1 MSRYPFHDTE
11 AKWQRIWQDRRTFEA
26 THDPARPKYY
36 VLEMFPYPSGRIHMG
51 HVRNYTIGDVV
62 ARYKRA
68 QGFAVLHPMG
78 WDAFG
83 LPAENAAM
91 AKGVHPA
98 EWTYANIAEMRTQF
112 QSMGL
117 SLDWSREIATCDPAY
132 YRHEQAMFLDFLEAG
147 LVYRKESWV
156 NWDPVDQ
163 TVLANEQVIEGRG
176 WRSGAVV
183 ERRKLAQWFFKITEY
198 SQELLDALAGL
209 DRWPPKVRL
218 MQERWI
224 GRSEGARV
232 RFAVIGRAEPLEVF
246 TTRPDT
252 LFGASFMALAPDHPL
267 SIELADKDP
276 GVAAFV
282 AACARMATSEEA
294 IEQAEKVGYDTGLRC
309 RNPLD
314 PGQELPIYVAN
325 FVLMDYGTGAIFGCP
340 AHDQRDLEFA
350 RKYGLPVVPVVLPPG
365 EQPERFAIGAEAYVG
380 DGRLINSDFLNGLDV
395 AAAKQRVIEELER
408 RGIGTGEVSYRLRD
422 WGVSRQRYWG
432 CPIPVIHCPRCG
444 IVPVPREQLPVTLPQ
459 DIELGRPGN
468 PLDHHPTWKHVACP
482 RCGGAAERETDTFDT
497 FVESSWYFLRYC
509 SPHAAAAFERAA
521 VDAWMPV
528 DQYIGGVEHAVLHLL
543 YSRFFT
549 RALRR
554 CGYLDFDEPFI
565 GLFTQGM
572 VCHKTFRDA
581 AGNWLQPD
589 EVEERAAGVWR
600 ALDDGRP
607 VRVGRSEKMSKSRRN
622 TVDPTASIAAYGAD
636 TARLFMLSDSPPER
650 DLEWTEAGID
660 GAWRY
665 LNRLWRMFEE
675 RLAAARAARH
685 ADPCPAVARRDRAEA
700 RDPSD
705 HRRGLPG
712 ARAVPLQ
719 QGGRVDPRAVELGR
733 AVRCRRSGGAAVAAR
748 GAGDPG
754 PAARTNG
761 AAHRRGAVAA
771 SWPRDAACRRRL
783 AAGGPRLAGGGPG
796 DHRGAGQWQAA
807 GHDQPAARQRSGDH
821 RGRCAGRVQRP
832 PRHRGQAAP
841 ARGRGARQGGQ
852 RGGLRMVLRRRAL
865 LLGLAGGV
873 GACNFRPLYLAQ
885 GARQYRDP
893 ERARGDRDPGPRRP
907 ARLPA
912 AQRALGRAES
922 GHRRGA
928 AALRSRREPEQ
939 QSGPACHSARQHD
952 HALQPRAVRGI
963 PAAR

>member
-1 MSRYPFHDTE
+1 MSRYPFHETE
-11 AKWQRIWQDRRTFEA
+11 AKWQRIWEEQGTFAARLE
-26 THDPARPKYY
+26 PGRPKYY

-51 HVRNYTIGDVV
+51 HVRNYTLGDVV

-68 QGFAVLHPMG
+68 QGFGVLHPMG

-98 EWTYANIAEMRTQF
+98 EWTYANIAEMRAQF

-132 YRHEQAMFLDFLEAG
+132 YRHEQAMFLDFLDAG

-163 TVLANEQVIEGRG
+163 TVLANEQVIDGRG

-198 SQELLDALAGL
+198 TEELLDALSTL

-232 RFAVIGRAEPLEVF
+232 RFPVIGRDDALEVF

-267 SIELADKDP
+267 AAELAAADP

-282 AACARMATSEEA
+282 AECARTATSEEA
-294 IEQAEKVGYDTGLRC
+294 IEQAEKIGHDTGLRC
-309 RNPLD
+309 RNPLVPD
-314 PGQELPIYVAN
+314 QELPIYVAN

-365 EQPERFAIGAEAYVG
+365 EEPERFAIGDEAYVG

-408 RGIGTGEVSYRLRD
+408 RGVGTAEVSYRLRD

-432 CPIPVIHCPRCG
+432 CPIPVIHCARL
-444 IVPVPREQLPVTLPQ
+444 RH
-459 DIELGRPGN
+459 R
-468 PLDHHPTWKHVACP
+468 A
-482 RCGGAAERETDTFDT
+482 GAAR
-497 FVESSWYFLRYC
+497 
-509 SPHAAAAFERAA
+509 AAAGDSAAGHRDRPRRQSARSSPDLEAREVPEVRRRGQARDRYFRYLRRELVVFPALLLAAMPRSAFERAA

-589 EVEERAAGVWR
+589 EVEEGPDGIWR

-607 VRVGRSEKMSKSRRN
+607 VTVGRSEKMSKSRRN

-665 LNRLWRMFEE
+665 LNRLWRLFEDCAPG
-675 RLAAARAARH
+675 LAAARH
-685 ADPCPAVARRDRAEA
+685 ADPGPSVAPCDRAEA
-700 RDPSD
+700 GDSPD
-705 HRRGLPG
+705 HRCGRPG
-712 ARAVPLQ
+712 ARALPLQ
-719 QGGRVDPRAVELGR
+719 QGGRADQGAFEPGGGFRRRPIRRPR
-733 AVRCRRSGGAAVAAR
+733 RCCARRSR
-748 GAGDPG
+748 PWCCCSDRWC
-754 PAARTNG
+754 RTSPRSCG
-761 AAHRRGAVAA
+761 SASATRRC
-771 SWPRDAACRRRL
+771 SPTPPWPQADAAWLVQDRVTVAVQVNGRL
-783 AAGGPRLAGGGPG
+783 RATISLPRGS
-796 DHRGAGQWQAA
+796 D
-807 GHDQPAARQRSGDH
+807 
-821 RGRCAGRVQRP
+821 
-832 PRHRGQAAP
+832 
-841 ARGRGARQGGQ
+841 
-852 RGGLRMVLRRRAL
+852 RATT
-865 LLGLAGGV
+865 
-873 GACNFRPLYLAQ
+873 
-885 GARQYRDP
+885 
-893 ERARGDRDPGPRRP
+893 E
-907 ARLPA
+907 
-912 AQRALGRAES
+912 
-922 GHRRGA
+922 A
-928 AALRSRREPEQ
+928 AALAEANVR
-939 QSGPACHSARQHD
+939 
-952 HALQPRAVRGI
+952 RGI
-963 PAAR
+963 EGKPLRRVIVVPDKVVNVVV

>member
-1 MSRYPFHDTE
+1 MSRYPFQETE
-11 AKWQRIWQDRRTFEA
+11 AKWQRTWEEQGTFAARLE
-26 THDPARPKYY
+26 PGRPKYY

-51 HVRNYTIGDVV
+51 HVRNYTLGDVV

-68 QGFAVLHPMG
+68 QGFGVLHPMG

-98 EWTYANIAEMRTQF
+98 EWTYANIAEMRAQF

-132 YRHEQAMFLDFLEAG
+132 YRHEQAMFLDFLDAG

-163 TVLANEQVIEGRG
+163 TVLANEQVIDGRG

-198 SQELLDALAGL
+198 TEELLDALSTL

-232 RFAVIGRAEPLEVF
+232 RFPIVGGADALEVF

-267 SIELADKDP
+267 AAALAAADS
-276 GVAAFV
+276 GIAAF
-282 AACARMATSEEA
+282 AAECARTATSEEA
-294 IEQAEKVGYDTGLRC
+294 IEQAEKIGHDTGLRC
-309 RNPLD
+309 RNPLV
-314 PGQELPIYVAN
+314 PEQELPIYVAN
-325 FVLMDYGTGAIFGCP
+325 FVLMEYGAGAIFGCP

-365 EQPERFAIGAEAYVG
+365 EDRDRFTIGDEAYLG
-380 DGRLINSDFLNGLDV
+380 DGRLINSGFLDGLDV
-395 AAAKQRVIEELER
+395 AAAKRRVIEELER
-408 RGIGTGEVSYRLRD
+408 RGVGTAEVSYRLRD

-432 CPIPVIHCPRCG
+432 CPIPVIHCGACG
-444 IVPVPREQLPVTLPQ
+444 IVPVPRKELPVTLPP
-459 DIELGRPGN
+459 DIEIGRGGN
-468 PLDHHPTWKHVACP
+468 PLDHHPTWKHVTCP
-482 RCGGAAERETDTFDT
+482 RCGGAARRETDTFDT

-509 SPHAAAAFERAA
+509 SPHAEGAFERAA
-521 VDAWMPV
+521 ADAWMPV

-554 CGYLDFDEPFI
+554 CGYLDFDEPFT

-572 VCHKTFRDA
+572 VCHKTFRDS

-589 EVEERAAGVWR
+589 EVEEGPDGVWR
-600 ALDDGRP
+600 AQENGRS
-607 VRVGRSEKMSKSRRN
+607 VTVGRSEKMSKSRRN

-665 LNRLWRMFEE
+665 LNRLWRLFDDCAPGLASPGTPGPDHLSPPAMELKRAIHQTIDAVGQELE
-675 RLAAARAARH
+675 RFH
-685 ADPCPAVARRDRAEA
+685 FNKAVALIRELSNRIEA
-700 RDPSD
+700 FGLDDP
-705 HRRGLPG
+705 
-712 ARAVPLQ
+712 
-719 QGGRVDPRAVELGR
+719 
-733 AVRCRRSGGAAVAAR
+733 
-748 GAGDPG
+748 
-754 PAARTNG
+754 
-761 AAHRRGAVAA
+761 
-771 SWPRDAACRRRL
+771 
-783 AAGGPRLAGGGPG
+783 
-796 DHRGAGQWQAA
+796 
-807 GHDQPAARQRSGDH
+807 
-821 RGRCAGRVQRP
+821 
-832 PRHRGQAAP
+832 AAP
-841 ARGRGARQGGQ
+841 ALLRE
-852 RGGLRMVLRRRAL
+852 GLETLVL
-865 LLGLAGGV
+865 LLGPMVPHIAEELWHRLGHESLLADT
-873 GACNFRPLYLAQ
+873 AWPQA
-885 GARQYRDP
+885 DP
-893 ERARGDRDPGPRRP
+893 AWLVQDRVTVAVQVNGRLRATISLPRGSDR
-907 ARLPA
+907 ATT
-912 AQRALGRAES
+912 E
-922 GHRRGA
+922 A
-928 AALRSRREPEQ
+928 AALAEANVR
-939 QSGPACHSARQHD
+939 
-952 HALQPRAVRGI
+952 RGI
-963 PAAR
+963 EGKPLRRVIVVPDKVVNVVV